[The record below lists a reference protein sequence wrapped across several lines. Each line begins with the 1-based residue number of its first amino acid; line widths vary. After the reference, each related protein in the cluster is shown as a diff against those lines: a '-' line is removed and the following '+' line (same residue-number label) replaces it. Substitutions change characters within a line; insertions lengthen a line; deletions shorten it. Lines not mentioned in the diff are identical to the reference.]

1 MREACIAD
9 GSRCVIWSSSPS
21 PNTRCASDFRQ
32 SCNTALRSTRLNPD
46 QGPRLRPPCCAGFRS
61 TSTPPPTAESRHLS
75 QLLFTDRYMN
85 TLPRSVRPSKMDMDM
100 TVSPQTYM
108 WSGYRGNPAGP
119 ACNGVPQSHRLALGR
134 WWNRLAVRAC
144 MHGFMLGWRK
154 CQAARLLSGS

>member
-21 PNTRCASDFRQ
+21 PNTRCTSDFWQ

-75 QLLFTDRYMN
+75 QLLFTDRYRN

-108 WSGYRGNPAGP
+108 WSGCRGNPAGP
-119 ACNGVPQSHRLALGR
+119 ACNGASEPPSCIGAVVESLGSP
-134 WWNRLAVRAC
+134 AC

-154 CQAARLLSGS
+154 CQAARLVSGS